1 MKSNTNNESIQNL
14 PRRTLLKG
22 MVAGGSGVSAL
33 VVIPERWTSP
43 IVNSVILPAHA
54 ATSIFVPESCE
65 HSSTTID
72 PLEEDGLDDI
82 LIIYDGATSCDIVTG
97 DVAQGTQTP
106 PDTVIVIDADPE
118 SDLLWDGDDDQG
130 SNWTKTGGNYSG
142 KDNSNGTYYIEVQRV
157 GDPNAMFRV
166 SFRVTI
172 EENGTT
178 SMTVDN
184 IVITAI

>member
-1 MKSNTNNESIQNL
+1 MKIDTNNESIQNL
-14 PRRTLLKG
+14 PRRKLLKG

-54 ATSIFVPESCE
+54 ETSILVPESCE

-72 PLEEDGLDDI
+72 PLVEEGLDDI
-82 LIIYDGATSCDIVTG
+82 LIVYDGATSCDIVTG
-97 DVAQGTQTP
+97 DVAEDTQTP

-118 SDLLWDGDDDQG
+118 DDLLWDGSNDQG
-130 SNWTKTGGNYSG
+130 SNWTKTGGNFNDF
-142 KDNSNGTYYIEVQRV
+142 DNSNGTYYIEVQRA
-157 GDPNAMFRV
+157 GDSSAKFRV
-166 SFRVTI
+166 SFRVRI
-172 EENGTT
+172 EENGTV